1 MTNNSPTNATSSLS
15 NDLDN
20 HFANNQSSQN
30 GQNNDS
36 SHHFQH
42 NPMNL
47 KASGLKATLP
57 RLKILDIFQNSQV
70 RHLTA
75 EDVYKILLA
84 ENMDVGLATVYRVL
98 TQFEQAG
105 LLSRNHFETGKAI
118 FELNEG
124 SHHDHLVCLDC
135 SRVEEFYD
143 EEIERRQ
150 HKIAEDRGFKLA
162 EHALA
167 LYGNCVKTNCPHRS
181 K

>member
-1 MTNNSPTNATSSLS
+1 MPNNPT
-15 NDLDN
+15 D
-20 HFANNQSSQN
+20 
-30 GQNNDS
+30 
-36 SHHFQH
+36 
-42 NPMNL
+42 L

-57 RLKILDIFQNSQV
+57 RLKILEIFQGSAV
-70 RHLTA
+70 RHLSA

-84 ENMDVGLATVYRVL
+84 ENKDVGLATVYRVL

-105 LLSRNHFETGKAI
+105 LLSRNHFESGKAV

-135 SRVEEFYD
+135 SRVEEFFD

-150 HKIAEDRGFKLA
+150 QQVAQERGFAIA

-167 LYGNCVKTNCPHRS
+167 LYAHCTKKDCPHRGR
-181 K
+181 